1 MPRAERIDERVL
13 PRDDVLNS
21 LFYRYFWISSDELSG
36 FSVKSSIDIAA
47 CISIRVGVNG
57 PRVKRDGPTARYL
70 ASESGSEPSC

>member
-57 PRVKRDGPTARYL
+57 PRVKRDRPTARNFTR
-70 ASESGSEPSC
+70 ESGCEARC